1 MRLKE
6 FARDEVETVYMVDN
20 LKYYYIIYLIHNVI
34 IIDLILVEDILV

>member
-20 LKYYYIIYLIHNVI
+20 LKYLLYYIFNPQRYNN
-34 IIDLILVEDILV
+34 